1 MTLLSDDKKKLLY
14 QLLQQDTRSNKAL
27 PKLDLN
33 VLPLYRLG
41 VTGRGVRIAVLDDGL
56 EYTHDDLRNNYVSAY
71 FVHLKLHPN
80 ISWEFS
86 ILFSV
91 RLSKIFSSLNNIIK
105 NNATNNWIN
114 IVISYVF

>member
-1 MTLLSDDKKKLLY
+1 MVKRSVQLSRDKIKLLY

-56 EYTHDDLRNNYVSAY
+56 EYTHDDLRNNYVSNENLYHEVPSAS
-71 FVHLKLHPN
+71 H
-80 ISWEFS
+80 
-86 ILFSV
+86 
-91 RLSKIFSSLNNIIK
+91 R
-105 NNATNNWIN
+105 
-114 IVISYVF
+114 

>member
-1 MTLLSDDKKKLLY
+1 MVKRSIQLSRDKIKLLY

-56 EYTHDDLRNNYVSAY
+56 EYTHDDLRNNYVSNENLITTKY
-71 FVHLKLHPN
+71 LPHPIDDERCHRKLQP
-80 ISWEFS
+80 
-86 ILFSV
+86 
-91 RLSKIFSSLNNIIK
+91 R
-105 NNATNNWIN
+105 
-114 IVISYVF
+114 